1 MLRRAGPFLNEAGG
15 GEGAGPA
22 GAGGSPQGAASS
34 ETKPTAPTAP
44 IPSAEPSKVPAKVVV
59 RRSSEPPKV
68 VSAAERKGL
77 AAELD
82 SVRRDAELT
91 KKVATE
97 TSDELQKERWDR
109 ALNDAKVLPE
119 YRKHV
124 RDELLAANPKFDPKS
139 DAGKAA
145 IDAYVDKRPAFK
157 APEAPIADPV
167 SEWVKQATPKDGKPG
182 LPADVVRDIV
192 SNLVR

>member
-22 GAGGSPQGAASS
+22 GAGGGAQGAASS
-34 ETKPTAPTAP
+34 ETTPPAPTAPT
-44 IPSAEPSKVPAKVVV
+44 SAEPSKLPAKVVV

-82 SVRRDAELT
+82 TVRRDAELT

-97 TSDELQKERWDR
+97 TSAELQKERWDR

-157 APEAPIADPV
+157 APVAPIADPV
-167 SEWVKQATPKDGKPG
+167 SEWVKQATPKDGKG